1 MWVYKDAKR
10 VSHEEAAQ
18 YGLEPG
24 RIVLVGALA
33 GTPEES
39 GDRGTAE
46 GAAGQ
51 QVGSFTSQALILDRC
66 LHCTVCAVC
75 CWLTASGGAAGC
87 SE

>member
-51 QVGSFTSQALILDRC
+51 QVGSFTSQVI
-66 LHCTVCAVC
+66 
-75 CWLTASGGAAGC
+75 
-87 SE
+87 

>member
-24 RIVLVGALA
+24 SIVLVGALA

-51 QVGSFTSQALILDRC
+51 QVGSLTSGELFELCKSNMSLD
-66 LHCTVCAVC
+66 
-75 CWLTASGGAAGC
+75 
-87 SE
+87 